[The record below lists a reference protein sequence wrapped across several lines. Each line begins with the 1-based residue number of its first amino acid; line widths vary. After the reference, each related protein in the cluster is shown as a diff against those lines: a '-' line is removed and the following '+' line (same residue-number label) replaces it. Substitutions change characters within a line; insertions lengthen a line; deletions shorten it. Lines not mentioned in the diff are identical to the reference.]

1 MRVLLT
7 RLVAGAFFFAADT
20 VLATVAFLAVVFA
33 TAVFL
38 AGAATAATF
47 FAGAADA
54 AETLTTGANNEAV
67 MIAAV

>member
-7 RLVAGAFFFAADT
+7 RFVAGAFFFAADT
-20 VLATVAFLAVVFA
+20 VLAVVAFLAG
-33 TAVFL
+33 TFL

-54 AETLTTGANNEAV
+54 AETLIIGESNDAV
-67 MIAAV
+67 MSAAV

>member
-7 RLVAGAFFFAADT
+7 RFVAGAFFFAADT
-20 VLATVAFLAVVFA
+20 VLAVVAFLAGAFLA
-33 TAVFL
+33 GTFL

-54 AETLTTGANNEAV
+54 AETLIIGESNDAV
-67 MIAAV
+67 MSAAV